1 MTIEVI
7 TAAGLLIEW
16 LAATTMLS
24 VLAVT
29 PEVAVRDWHGWHEA
43 YDDPASSLARRLAI
57 VQDGIRAALDRCP
70 PGPVR
75 AVSVCAGQGRDLLGV
90 LADHPRGTD
99 VRARL
104 VELDPRNVAVARAAL
119 PPGVE
124 VVEGDAAVSDAYL
137 GAVPADLVLLC
148 GVFGNVSD
156 GDVERTVRF
165 APQLCAPGATV
176 IWTRHRRA
184 PDLTPSVRRWFGE
197 AGFEEVSFDA
207 PPESA
212 AAVGVTRYVGTP
224 VELRLRERFFTFR

>member
-1 MTIEVI
+1 
-7 TAAGLLIEW
+7 
-16 LAATTMLS
+16 MLS

-29 PEVAVRDWHGWHEA
+29 PEVAVKDWHGWHEA

-57 VQDGIRAALDRCP
+57 VQAAIRLALDRCP

-75 AVSVCAGQGRDLLGV
+75 AVSVCAGQGRDMIGA
-90 LADHPRGTD
+90 LADHPRGPD

-104 VELDPRNVAVARAAL
+104 VEVDPRNVAAARAAA
-119 PPGVE
+119 PQGVV
-124 VVEGDAAVSDAYL
+124 VVEGDASVSDAYL
-137 GAVPADLVLLC
+137 GAIPAELVLLC

-197 AGFEEVSFDA
+197 AGFQEVSFEA

-212 AAVGVTRYVGTP
+212 AAVGAARYVGP
-224 VELRLRERFFTFR
+224 HVALRPGERLFTFR

>member
-24 VLAVT
+24 
-29 PEVAVRDWHGWHEA
+29 VRDWHGWHEA

-90 LADHPRGTD
+90 LAGHPRAPD

-104 VELDPRNVAVARAAL
+104 VELDERNVAAARAAL

-156 GDVERTVRF
+156 SDVERTVRF

-176 IWTRHRRA
+176 IWTRHRHA
-184 PDLTPSVRRWFGE
+184 PDLTPSVRRWFVE
-197 AGFEEVSFDA
+197 ARFEEVSFDA

-212 AAVGVTRYVGTP
+212 AAVGVVRYAGAP
-224 VELRLRERFFTFR
+224 VALRPGERFFTFR

>member
-24 VLAVT
+24 VSRVT
-29 PEVAVRDWHGWHEA
+29 TEVAVRDWHGWHEA

-90 LADHPRGTD
+90 LADHPRAPD

-104 VELDPRNVAVARAAL
+104 VELDERNVAAAREVASSR
-119 PPGVE
+119 VE
-124 VVEGDAAVSDAYL
+124 VVAGDAALSDAYL
-137 GAVPADLVLLC
+137 GGVPADVVLIC

-156 GDVERTVRF
+156 SDVERTVRL

-184 PDLTPSVRRWFGE
+184 PDLTPSVRRWFVE
-197 AGFEEVSFDA
+197 ARFEEVSFDA

-212 AAVGVTRYVGTP
+212 AAVGVARYAGAP
-224 VELRLRERFFTFR
+224 VALRPGERFFTFR